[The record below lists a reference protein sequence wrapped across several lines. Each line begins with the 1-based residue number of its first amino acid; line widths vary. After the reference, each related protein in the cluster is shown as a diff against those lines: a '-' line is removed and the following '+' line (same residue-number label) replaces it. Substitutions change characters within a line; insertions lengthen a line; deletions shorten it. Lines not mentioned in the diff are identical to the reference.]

1 MAKVETV
8 KIAALKGDPHNVNSA
23 TFLASFAPILTS
35 IKVHGSREGMRIQLD
50 IPESEMGNA
59 MNLFLW
65 RECVLEVTV
74 KPQHACKAEGN
85 SAGMAEGQKRKSK
98 WEAAQE

>member
-1 MAKVETV
+1 MRVQGVSDE
-8 KIAALKGDPHNVNSA
+8 SA

-59 MNLFLW
+59 MSLFLW
-65 RECVLEVTV
+65 RERVLEVTV
-74 KPQHACKAEGN
+74 RPQGDGKNDN
-85 SAGMAEGQKRKSK
+85 SRL
-98 WEAAQE
+98 